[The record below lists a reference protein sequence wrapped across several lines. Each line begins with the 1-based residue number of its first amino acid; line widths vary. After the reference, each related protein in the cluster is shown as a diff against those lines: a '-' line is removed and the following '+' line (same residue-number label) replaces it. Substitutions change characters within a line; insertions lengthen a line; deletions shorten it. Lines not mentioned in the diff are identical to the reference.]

1 MTTPTRI
8 GGCTSFGTTPT
19 PPKEVPRSPA
29 LQANSPGSG
38 GKHDVEVLMIC
49 CPQNDFLHAKGAT
62 NLSLD
67 PKSSLSWMKSSKR
80 MIDQIKLLKK
90 KRMFDHCIV
99 VKRHHYGN
107 NLSFASCMVGSSYD
121 ELVHYNCNQSVS
133 TTVMPDNCVFGR
145 WGSEIYEDL
154 IDENDHHV
162 VVGMEP
168 LIGEPSP
175 FTSFDS
181 KVRLRHGILI
191 STAKAT
197 KISHHS
203 SRSSRLSAHL
213 LGSIHHQQPFTISTS
228 LSLDRRSSSEVSRVS
243 RSSLTSFQQKIQQK
257 EMDSRKH
264 LGDLH
269 PLLLK
274 FLNTGLIL

>member
-1 MTTPTRI
+1 
-8 GGCTSFGTTPT
+8 
-19 PPKEVPRSPA
+19 
-29 LQANSPGSG
+29 
-38 GKHDVEVLMIC
+38 
-49 CPQNDFLHAKGAT
+49 
-62 NLSLD
+62 
-67 PKSSLSWMKSSKR
+67 MKSSKR

-197 KISHHS
+197 K
-203 SRSSRLSAHL
+203 
-213 LGSIHHQQPFTISTS
+213 T
-228 LSLDRRSSSEVSRVS
+228 E
-243 RSSLTSFQQKIQQK
+243 KN
-257 EMDSRKH
+257 RKRMA
-264 LGDLH
+264 LH
-269 PLLLK
+269 CK
-274 FLNTGLIL
+274 FC